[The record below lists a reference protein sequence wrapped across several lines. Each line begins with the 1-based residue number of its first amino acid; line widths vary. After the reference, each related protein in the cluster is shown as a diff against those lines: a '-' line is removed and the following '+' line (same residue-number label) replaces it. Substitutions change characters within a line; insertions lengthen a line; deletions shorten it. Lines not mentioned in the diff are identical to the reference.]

1 MTKFDFKQWIIDN
14 KAQNKRALNE
24 NYYEGDIDEIE
35 NKGWK
40 NFKKKL
46 NPKNWFE
53 EQWVNYRKGLHNEG
67 DIDEIGKGF
76 KKAIKSLTKEE
87 FMEIAEVAT
96 SMDENGEMNEVGKL
110 LKKLRNKW
118 LNKKPWF
125 EEIDEDDMMD
135 EQSDVSDYSGVLSNP
150 NSIPVE
156 QETVCGTI
164 TGNVCHSFSKCLG
177 ANTYGI
183 SFVRANGGGSVNP
196 SNFYN
201 AVGSPNQGSHFK
213 DNTGQKWRY
222 DGIDPQAT
230 ITVVFPAVTSATN
243 CCNCTCVYGCT
254 DSNANNYNPN
264 ASCND
269 GSCTYGTLEFSECQ
283 NCCCRER
290 GGAAFEE
297 GVNPTINAVYQ
308 LMEQAAR
315 QRTGKIPTDLEPT
328 PTNPVGR
335 AKPTTKPD
343 VKFAAPTSLD
353 PYGPIGPEEPIG
365 GCIDGTQYD
374 PDVSTI
380 IPDTGMC
387 KCPNPGTVGI
397 LSYSNPNPGTPN
409 TTGASNGTGPCV

>member
-40 NFKKKL
+40 KFKKKL
-46 NPKNWFE
+46 NPKN
-53 EQWVNYRKGLHNEG
+53 
-67 DIDEIGKGF
+67 
-76 KKAIKSLTKEE
+76 
-87 FMEIAEVAT
+87 
-96 SMDENGEMNEVGKL
+96 
-110 LKKLRNKW
+110 
-118 LNKKPWF
+118 WF

-135 EQSDVSDYSGVLSNP
+135 EQSSPTTPICAPPMICHAFSRCNTGNQDDGNIQNFITSQWGDPQTFWADLGSPTNLGQHVKDQVSGTMFIYKGIQTHNTYNFGSTAPIGVNKCGCKPGCTNP
-150 NSIPVE
+150 NYVE
-156 QETVCGTI
+156 
-164 TGNVCHSFSKCLG
+164 
-177 ANTYGI
+177 
-183 SFVRANGGGSVNP
+183 
-196 SNFYN
+196 
-201 AVGSPNQGSHFK
+201 
-213 DNTGQKWRY
+213 Y
-222 DGIDPQAT
+222 DPTAT
-230 ITVVFPAVTSATN
+230 
-243 CCNCTCVYGCT
+243 CN
-254 DSNANNYNPN
+254 N
-264 ASCND
+264 
-269 GSCTYGTLEFSECQ
+269 GSCQTLIPDVFTECQ

-335 AKPTTKPD
+335 RKPTTKPD

-397 LSYSNPNPGTPN
+397 LSYSNPNPGIPN
-409 TTGASNGTGPCV
+409 NTGAPNGTGPCV